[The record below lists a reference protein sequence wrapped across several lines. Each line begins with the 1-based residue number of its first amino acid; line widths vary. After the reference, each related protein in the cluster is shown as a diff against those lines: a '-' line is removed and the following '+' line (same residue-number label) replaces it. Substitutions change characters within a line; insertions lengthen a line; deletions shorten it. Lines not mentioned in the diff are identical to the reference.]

1 MHGVRVPKLLRRH
14 ILVVATTHFGLGF
27 SQTSPVF
34 RQSKR
39 FRRNCALLGY
49 NPLTGREI
57 ASRSRDFPDEE
68 GTERK
73 KFRRT
78 KPGKPRSRD
87 FPDVEGTES
96 PFFPSS
102 LLPARA
108 VPETSPMKRGLKGC
122 IQACHSHSVGAF
134 QRLPR

>member
-87 FPDVEGTES
+87 FPDEEGTERN
-96 PFFPSS
+96 
-102 LLPARA
+102 L
-108 VPETSPMKRGLKGC
+108 
-122 IQACHSHSVGAF
+122 QAPCGHRTF
-134 QRLPR
+134 

>member
-68 GTERK
+68 GTE
-73 KFRRT
+73 
-78 KPGKPRSRD
+78 
-87 FPDVEGTES
+87 S